1 MAGGPLRPCGRTSF
15 LQKKKCSRS
24 RGCWT
29 WKYRMQGGRVADEA
43 DLLLIRRVED
53 LSPCRKCRS
62 GIFVTSALACRQGL
76 PFESLTCGDE

>member
-1 MAGGPLRPCGRTSF
+1 
-15 LQKKKCSRS
+15 
-24 RGCWT
+24 
-29 WKYRMQGGRVADEA
+29 MQGGRVADEA